1 MTTHPRYW
9 TIDEMAGHLG
19 VRKPTILKRIL
30 NARRVY
36 RKTGTWPAAV
46 PSFIPEPE
54 PGGWVKWDSTR
65 LDVRA
70 WVRWARAERSNRER
84 AAFHRQ
90 VSA

>member
-19 VRKPTILKRIL
+19 VLPSAILKRQL
-30 NARRVY
+30 VAK
-36 RKTGTWPAAV
+36 RKWLETGVWPAETL
-46 PSFIPEPE
+46 PRPE

-65 LDVRA
+65 TDVRA
-70 WVRWARAERSNRER
+70 WVRRARVLRAERER
-84 AAFHRQ
+84 AAFRR